1 MSVLEVPGARLSYQV
16 RGSGPVLLLIPG
28 GPADGSNFDSVAP
41 LLAENHTV
49 LTYDPRGLSASTADD
64 PTADITVEIQADD
77 AHRLLDAVTDEPAYV
92 FGSSGGAITGLVLAT
107 AHPEQVATLVA
118 HEPPIIELLPDR
130 EERRAHNEDVYRTAR
145 TLGIGAAMGKFM
157 AGAGFDIPDDDA
169 DDDSDDDDGEPDAES
184 LAALARMQANLEVF
198 FGPMWRA
205 LGDYTPDL
213 AALRATPS
221 RVVIGVGSTSPGQ
234 LAYRTG
240 MRLAEQLGQEPS
252 VFPGDH
258 LGMLTRQAEFAARLV
273 TVLGA
278 TG

>member
-1 MSVLEVPGARLSYQV
+1 MSVLDVPGARLSYQV

-28 GPADGSNFDSVAP
+28 GPADGSNFDGVAP
-41 LLAENHTV
+41 LLAETHTV
-49 LTYDPRGLSASTADD
+49 LTYDPRGLSASTVDD

-77 AHRLLDAVTDEPAYV
+77 AHRLLGAVTDEPAFV

-107 AHPEQVATLVA
+107 AHPEQVTTLVA

-130 EERRAHNEDVYRTAR
+130 EERRAHNEDVYSTAR
-145 TLGIGAAMGKFM
+145 TLGIGAAVGKFM
-157 AGAGFDIPDDDA
+157 AGAGFDIPDEDA
-169 DDDSDDDDGEPDAES
+169 DDDDDGEPDADS

-205 LGDYTPDL
+205 LGDYAPDL
-213 AALRATPS
+213 AALRATS
-221 RVVIGVGSTSPGQ
+221 ARVVIGVGSTSPGQ
-234 LAYRTG
+234 LAHRTG
-240 MRLAEQLGQEPS
+240 MRLAEQLGQQPT

-258 LGMLTRQAEFAARLV
+258 LGMLTGPAEFAARVV
-273 TVLGA
+273 TVLDA